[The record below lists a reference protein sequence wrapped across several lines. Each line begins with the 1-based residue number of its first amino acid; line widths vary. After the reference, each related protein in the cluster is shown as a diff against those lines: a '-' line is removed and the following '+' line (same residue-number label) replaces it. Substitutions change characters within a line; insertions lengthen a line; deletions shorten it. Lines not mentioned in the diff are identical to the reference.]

1 LGRLLR
7 LLFKHFEDGDCQPA
21 DAVDHL
27 PFDSVFNVCYAKFM
41 ATLPD
46 AGHRARFRHREIL
59 AFLRTT
65 EKKPRL
71 DSGFSRHGR
80 GPEFAP

>member
-7 LLFKHFEDGDCQPA
+7 LLFKDFEDA
-21 DAVDHL
+21 DRKSANAVDDPPL
-27 PFDSVFNVCYAKFM
+27 DSTFYVCDAKLM

-71 DSGFSRHGR
+71 DSGLSRHGR
-80 GPEFAP
+80 GLELAV

>member
-1 LGRLLR
+1 LLR
-7 LLFKHFEDGDCQPA
+7 LLFKNFEDADRKPA
-21 DAVDHL
+21 DAVDDPPL
-27 PFDSVFNVCYAKFM
+27 DSTFYVCDAKLM

-46 AGHRARFRHREIL
+46 ARHRARFRHREGF
-59 AFLRTT
+59 AFLRAA

-80 GPEFAP
+80 GLEFAP